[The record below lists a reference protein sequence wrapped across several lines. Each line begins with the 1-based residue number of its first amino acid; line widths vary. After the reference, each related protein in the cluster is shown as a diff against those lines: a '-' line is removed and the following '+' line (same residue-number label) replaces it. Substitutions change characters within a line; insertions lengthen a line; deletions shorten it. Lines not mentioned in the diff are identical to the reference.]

1 MRDFAHTAGM
11 KWTTLFCCS
20 YLILFGILAAVYA
33 FTGISLLSLV
43 CFGNAV
49 AIRSLLS
56 LTGVCA
62 LWLLFWLIAFRP
74 TKYLS

>member
-1 MRDFAHTAGM
+1 M

-20 YLILFGILAAVYA
+20 YLILWGVVAAIEAIFGVNLIM
-33 FTGISLLSLV
+33 LL

-49 AIRSLLS
+49 AYRTLLVV
-56 LTGVCA
+56 TGVCA

-74 TKYLS
+74 TKYLN